1 MSAKTSPSTHLKYG
15 VEMVCKVWR
24 FPRSSFY
31 HAQKRSKKTTK
42 NRGKRP
48 IISDDVLL
56 KAIREDIA
64 KSPFQGE
71 GHRKIHARLKRFKYL
86 NMGRNRVLKLMREH
100 KLLSPYRSEHVLD
113 NPHDGRI
120 TTDNPN
126 EMWGTDAAKVFTL
139 EDGWVWFFGV
149 IDHWNAECLGWH
161 VTKKG
166 DRFAAIEALNQAVE
180 KVCGNASAEVARGLK
195 LRIDHGSQFVSDG
208 FTHQARYWGI
218 SISKSF
224 VREPETNGVI
234 ERFHRTLKEQ
244 IVYGRQ
250 YHSVEDFRRAVEE
263 FIHLYNEHWLLEK
276 LAYHSP
282 HEARKLYLQGKNVAK
297 AGAIISTALPEQGE
311 EHGYFCPAA
320 KDSLTEKEEFRRVPS
335 QRRGARLLLSGE
347 IRLVNDEIL
356 ENAQLVN
363 K

>member
-1 MSAKTSPSTHLKYG
+1 MSEKTSLSTHLKYG
-15 VEMVCKVWR
+15 VEMVCKAWR

-31 HAQKRSKKTTK
+31 HAQKCSKKTK
-42 NRGKRP
+42 GNRGKKS
-48 IISDDVLL
+48 IISDNVLL
-56 KAIREDIA
+56 KAIKNDIE
-64 KSPFQGE
+64 KSPFRGE
-71 GHRKIHARLKRFKYL
+71 GHRKIHARLKRSKHL
-86 NMGRNRVLKLMREH
+86 NIGRNRVLKLMREH
-100 KLLSPYRSEHVLD
+100 RLLSPYRSEQSLG

-120 TTDNPN
+120 TTDSPN
-126 EMWGTDAAKVFTL
+126 EMWGTDAAKIFTL

-180 KVCGNASAEVARGLK
+180 KVYGAASAEVARGLK

-218 SISKSF
+218 SISKGF

-250 YHSVEDFRRAVEE
+250 YHSLEDFRRAVEE
-263 FIHLYNEHWLLEK
+263 FIRLYNEQWLLEK
-276 LAYHSP
+276 LGYHSP
-282 HEARKLYLQGKNVAK
+282 HEARELYLRGKNVVK
-297 AGAIISTALPEQGE
+297 AESIISTALPEQGE
-311 EHGYFCPAA
+311 EHGYFCLAA
-320 KDSLTEKEEFRRVPS
+320 KDSLNEKEEFHRVPS
-335 QRRGARLLLSGE
+335 QRKGARLLLSGE
-347 IRLVNDEIL
+347 IRVANNEIL
-356 ENAQLVN
+356 ENVQFVN